1 LKPKVYF
8 IFSVSEKTNDNS
20 VALQPEI
27 VELSSVL
34 YFTQAMVGRRY
45 YRIKV
50 LLALY
55 AWFQGGENRMEVA
68 EKNLLNGIDK
78 FYELYFLLFSFFI
91 EITDFYRR
99 RTEDAKNKFLP
110 SEEELNPN
118 KKFLEN
124 RIVDCILRNKDLQH
138 HFNTYKFSWT
148 EEQDMIRK
156 VFLKI
161 RNSKDLKDYLNSGNS
176 LFKEDKE
183 IVYKIFRK
191 FISRSSELQ
200 FYCEERSIHW
210 ISDFDLA
217 ALFLQKTVQLIPEQ
231 FSEELSFT
239 NLLNKDEDDDPAD
252 GQKFIIDL
260 FRKTILHSE
269 EFEKM
274 IEEKTKNWELE
285 RIAITDIILIKMALT
300 ELIHFP
306 MIPVKVTL
314 NEYIDISKNYSTPK
328 SKLFING
335 ILDKL
340 VETLKFE
347 NKIVKRGRGLLT

>member
-1 LKPKVYF
+1 M
-8 IFSVSEKTNDNS
+8 I
-20 VALQPEI
+20 
-27 VELSSVL
+27 
-34 YFTQAMVGRRY
+34 GRRY

-50 LLALY
+50 LQELY
-55 AWFQGGENRMEVA
+55 AWFQGGEHRMEVA
-68 EKNLLNGIDK
+68 ERNLLQSIDK

-91 EITDFYRR
+91 EITNFYRI

-110 SEEELNPN
+110 SADELNPN

-124 RIVDCILRNKDLQH
+124 SLLSCILKNKDLERQ
-138 HFNTYKFSWT
+138 FNRYKFSWT

-161 RNSKDLKDYLNSGNS
+161 KNSKDLKDYLNSGNNS
-176 LFKEDKE
+176 FNEDKE
-183 IVYKIFRK
+183 IVYKLFRK
-191 FISRSSELQ
+191 FIARSSELQ

-210 ISDFDLA
+210 NCDYDLA
-217 ALFLQKTVQLIPEQ
+217 ALFIQKTIQLIPEQ
-231 FSEELSFT
+231 FTEEASFT
-239 NLLNKDEDDDPAD
+239 SLLNKEEDDNPAED
-252 GQKFIIDL
+252 NRFILEL
-260 FRKTILHSE
+260 FRKTIFHGE

-274 IEEKTKNWELE
+274 IEGKTKNWEID
-285 RIAITDIILIKMALT
+285 RIALTDIILIKMALT

-306 MIPVKVTL
+306 TIPIKVTL

-340 VETLKFE
+340 VENLTSEEKI
-347 NKIVKRGRGLLT
+347 NKQGRGLLT

>member
-1 LKPKVYF
+1 
-8 IFSVSEKTNDNS
+8 
-20 VALQPEI
+20 
-27 VELSSVL
+27 
-34 YFTQAMVGRRY
+34 MVGRRY

-55 AWFQGGENRMEVA
+55 AWFQGGEHRIEVA
-68 EKNLLNGIDK
+68 EKNLLQGIDK
-78 FYELYFLLFSFFI
+78 FYELYFLLFSFFL

-110 SEEELNPN
+110 SAEELSPN

-124 RIVDCILRNKDLQH
+124 RVLARIIQNKDLQRH
-138 HFNTYKFSWT
+138 CNRYKFSWT

-156 VFLKI
+156 VFLKM
-161 RNSKDLKDYLNSGNS
+161 RNSKDMKEYLNSENS
-176 LFKEDKE
+176 SFKEDKD
-183 IVYKIFRK
+183 IVYKLFRK
-191 FISRSSELQ
+191 FIARSSELQ

-210 ISDFDLA
+210 TSDYDLA
-217 ALFLQKTVQLIPEQ
+217 ALFIQKTIQLIPEEFPEEAD
-231 FSEELSFT
+231 FSS
-239 NLLNKDEDDDPAD
+239 LLNKEEDSDPAD
-252 GQKFIIDL
+252 EQRFILEL
-260 FRKTILHSE
+260 FRTTIFHSE

-274 IEEKTKNWELE
+274 IEGKTKNWEID
-285 RIAITDIILIKMALT
+285 RIALTDIILIKMALT

-306 MIPVKVTL
+306 TIPIKVTL

-340 VETLKFE
+340 VETLTSE
-347 NKIVKRGRGLLT
+347 EKIKKRGRGLMT

>member
-1 LKPKVYF
+1 
-8 IFSVSEKTNDNS
+8 
-20 VALQPEI
+20 
-27 VELSSVL
+27 
-34 YFTQAMVGRRY
+34 MVGRRY

-55 AWFQGGENRMEVA
+55 AWFQGGEHRMEVA
-68 EKNLLNGIDK
+68 EKNLLQGIDK
-78 FYELYFLLFSFFI
+78 FYELYFLLFSFFL

-110 SEEELNPN
+110 SAEELSPN

-124 RIVDCILRNKDLQH
+124 RVLASILQNKDLRHQCIH
-138 HFNTYKFSWT
+138 YKFSWT

-156 VFLKI
+156 VFLKM
-161 RNSKDLKDYLNSGNS
+161 RNSKDMKEYLNSENGS
-176 LFKEDKE
+176 FKEDKE
-183 IVYKIFRK
+183 IVYKLFKK
-191 FISRSSELQ
+191 FIARSAELQ

-210 ISDFDLA
+210 TNDYDLA
-217 ALFLQKTVQLIPEQ
+217 ALFIQKTIQLIPEE
-231 FSEELSFT
+231 FSEENEFT
-239 NLLNKDEDDDPAD
+239 SLLNKEEDMDPAD
-252 GQKFIIDL
+252 EQRFILDL
-260 FRKTILHSE
+260 FRTTIVHSD

-274 IEEKTKNWELE
+274 IEGKTKNWEID
-285 RIAITDIILIKMALT
+285 RIALTDIILIKMALT

-306 MIPVKVTL
+306 TIPIKVTL

-340 VETLKFE
+340 VETLTSE
-347 NKIVKRGRGLLT
+347 EMINKRGRGLMT